1 MTDVRK
7 RTLDVTSDDLSLAL
21 SIALPERA
29 RGVVVLMHGIPSI
42 TLPEPGDT
50 GYPGWAGE
58 WAKRGWIAAAGDMRA
73 ARDAPGYFSIEGW
86 VRDCAAMV
94 AAARSL
100 PEADGLPLGL
110 VGSSAGGCV
119 SAVAVGRGAPVD
131 ALALLGAPAAWVSF
145 AGDGWAG
152 VKRIT
157 EEAGMAVAP
166 EVAEDPASWAA
177 EFETVTTT
185 DAIARVGVPTLIMH
199 GSADD
204 VVPVEHARLIAEQ
217 APEAEVIILE
227 GGPHV
232 LRRER
237 SATGPLYDWM
247 ESVLS

>member
-1 MTDVRK
+1 VTDVQK
-7 RTLDVTSDDLSLAL
+7 RSLDVSSDDLSLKL
-21 SIALPERA
+21 SIAIAERP
-29 RGVVVLMHGIPSI
+29 RGAVVLMHGIPSI
-42 TLPEPGDT
+42 NPSDPADK
-50 GYPGWAGE
+50 GYPGWAEE
-58 WAKRGWIAAAGDMRA
+58 WAARGWIAATGDMRA

-100 PEADGLPLGL
+100 PEADGLPLAL

-119 SAVAVGRGAPVD
+119 SAVAVSRGAPVD

-166 EVAEDPASWAA
+166 EVAEDPTSWAA

-217 APEAEVIILE
+217 VPQAEVIILE
-227 GGPHV
+227 GAPHV
-232 LRRER
+232 LRREV

-247 ESVLS
+247 ERVLS